1 MPADRETEDRLS
13 ALESEVVNLR
23 TRLDE
28 LVRLLKQA
36 DDEKVKRAARRAT

>member
-23 TRLDE
+23 ARLDE
-28 LVRLLKQA
+28 FVRLLKRA
-36 DDEKVKRAARRAT
+36 DDGEVQRAARRAK